1 MNESSITEKLRF
13 KKELRDRCISILEK
27 RIATAK
33 LAMQEAQESA
43 NSEEKSSAGD
53 KYETS
58 RAMGQQNR
66 DLNARQ
72 LEEAQ
77 RDFAFANSLPGDSIS
92 DIAQQGSVVKC
103 GQIIFYISLGLGS
116 IEIQNQKIV
125 LLSSGAPVA
134 KLLEGKKKGDSF
146 LFNGV
151 PTSILEV
158 F

>member
-1 MNESSITEKLRF
+1 MIEGSVEEKLRV
-13 KKELRDRCISILEK
+13 KKELRDSCISILEK
-27 RIATAK
+27 RIATAQQ
-33 LAMQEAQESA
+33 AMQQAQESA

-66 DLNARQ
+66 DMNARQ

-77 RDFAFANSLPGDSIS
+77 RDLAFVNSLPVDSIS
-92 DIAQQGSVVKC
+92 EFVQQGSVVKC
-103 GQIIFYISLGLGS
+103 AQIIFYISLGLGM
-116 IEIQNQKIV
+116 IEINNQKVV

-134 KLLEGKKKGDSF
+134 KLLEGKKAGEAF
-146 LFNGV
+146 LFNGNA
-151 PTSILEV
+151 TRIIEV